1 MITVTAIASSVTKSS
16 DRPAHH
22 VGSPPSSFI
31 NPWPSFDTS
40 RLSGLNLLK
49 AKFGR
54 DRPKFVPIPGREE
67 LVPVRQPNWG
77 AGKEGLK
84 VTWIGHASFLIE
96 TTRVGDASRGIR
108 ILCDPVFSERT
119 SPVQFLGPK
128 RYTPTPCSL
137 EDLPDVDVVIISH
150 NHYDHLDHATIMH
163 LHRQRKDQIHF
174 FCGLGNA
181 SWFHGCGI
189 AANQVTELDW
199 WDAVRVDVAGVG
211 ALTLTC
217 TPSQVGY
224 WHLIW

>member
-1 MITVTAIASSVTKSS
+1 MTTVTAIASTVPKSS
-16 DRPAHH
+16 GQPAHH

-31 NPWPSFDTS
+31 NPWPSFDAS
-40 RLSGLNLLK
+40 RQSGLNILK

-54 DRPKFVPIPGREE
+54 DRPKFIPVPGREA
-67 LVPVRQPNWG
+67 LVPVRKPNWG
-77 AGKEGLK
+77 AQKEGLK

-96 TTRVGDASRGIR
+96 TTRVGDASRGVR

-137 EDLPDVDVVIISH
+137 EELPDVDVVIISH
-150 NHYDHLDHATIMH
+150 NHYDHLDYATIMH
-163 LHRQRKDQIHF
+163 LHTQRKGQIHF
-174 FCGLGNA
+174 FCALGNA

-199 WDAVRVDVAGVG
+199 WDSVSVDVEGVG
-211 ALTLTC
+211 ALALTC
-217 TPSQVGY
+217 TPSQVCY
-224 WHLIW
+224 LHLL